1 MRSTRKCCGLLL
13 ALSLLFAAAA
23 VAQTSRGSISGT
35 VLDPTGAVVS
45 GASVKLEQP
54 DTGFTQTTVTTDAG
68 LFSFTNL
75 AAGTYVVTVA
85 QPGFAIQR
93 IQQVSVDVGKST
105 SLPINLSV
113 AKEVQTVEINAAGAT
128 IETTQSALNS
138 VVNSREIEDAP
149 LNGRD
154 YRQLLQLTPGYNIQ
168 SSQNGN
174 RANQNNWQIDGVD
187 NNDFWHNSEAV
198 NQGSISG
205 LAGVLL
211 PIDAIDQFNQ
221 QSVGGADY
229 GRNPGSMVNVVVKSG
244 TNTFHGSAY
253 YFHRNDAFAKP
264 NPFNPP
270 DAPSKL
276 RNHNFG
282 FSLGG
287 PIIHDKVFFFVSG
300 EGQRFIAGNAIQA
313 TVPSDAWV
321 AKATAL
327 LNAHSVNVNPVMLAT
342 LQNLWPRSITSATG
356 NSPNFSSTDPNN
368 YRSNNL
374 VAKVDWIATSKQQF
388 FLRSFIGTGDATAYA
403 GNSVFGEYFQSVP
416 SRQENWAAVLNSTL
430 TPRMANQVLFGVNYF
445 LQNFDDAVHNQNPP
459 SWGFNTGVGPES
471 LGSPNI
477 HINGF
482 TNGDVGVTPALGRTD
497 TTWHITDDLTYTVGR
512 HNLKFGGEF
521 RRSKL
526 FVHYLRNMRGSFTF
540 DGTVG
545 PWAPASGS
553 PTPEES
559 LADFLAGFIAPT
571 NAGIATGDPRRDYY
585 VRSIYSYV
593 QDNWQLNPRLNLTLG
608 LRYEYNGP
616 MYDPTHTISTFLP
629 GATSLVN
636 GLAYP
641 GQPGSPI
648 DSLYPPDRNN
658 FAPRLGFAFTP
669 HRGGKTVIRGAWGV
683 YYDVP
688 NGNLI
693 IDNRAKPG
701 GRGVSRNPGPANLNP
716 VFDLSNPTAIAVDP
730 TGTAL
735 IFGSVTP
742 QPPFTA
748 YAVDQN
754 LRSPYVQ
761 NFSLNV
767 QRQLTSNVL
776 FQVGYVGSQGRKLIV
791 THNINNP
798 LPSATAYPDF
808 QAARPFFSQFP
819 DLAGITEISSIGT
832 SNYNSLQS
840 LLRTSSWHGL
850 SGQLAYTWSH
860 ALDEFSTARNNR
872 PTDNNNLKF
881 DYGNADFDTRHNL
894 SGYVLYDIPQFS
906 HSASRLTKGWELSS
920 LIAYNS
926 GFPFT
931 VYSGLGSAKTGSHTG
946 NALDRADLVAD
957 PFSGIV
963 QPVNPPGFLT
973 NGVQW
978 INPAAFAPN
987 APGTYGNTRRNQ
999 FYGPHFKTVDFSVI
1013 KTTSVTERVSVQFR
1027 AEMFN
1032 VFNILNLAP
1041 PGGDS
1046 PVATQAPAATRITDG
1061 PGSFGVITSTLHQPD
1076 APGLGAGEPF
1086 NVQFGLK
1093 VIF

>member
-1 MRSTRKCCGLLL
+1 MRATPLIFGLLL
-13 ALSLLFAAAA
+13 NVSLLFATPAL
-23 VAQTSRGSISGT
+23 AQTSRGTISGT
-35 VLDPTGAVVS
+35 VVDPAGAIVTGAT
-45 GASVKLEQP
+45 VKLEQVG
-54 DTGFTQTTVTTDAG
+54 TGLTRSMVTTNAG
-68 LFSFTNL
+68 LFAFSDL
-75 AAGTYVVTVA
+75 PPGTYTVTVS
-85 QPGFAIQR
+85 QSGFATQR
-93 IQQVSVDVGKST
+93 IQEVKVEVGKTT
-105 SLPINLSV
+105 SLPVDLSI
-113 AKEVQTVEINAAGAT
+113 AKEMMT
-128 IETTQSALNS
+128 IEIAAAAATLETHQSALNA
-138 VVNSREIEDAP
+138 VVSTREIQDAP

-211 PIDAIDQFNQ
+211 PIDAVEEFNQ

-229 GRNPGSMVNVVVKSG
+229 GRNPGSMVNVVIKSG
-244 TNTFHGSAY
+244 TNALHGSAY
-253 YFHRNDAFAKP
+253 YFHRNDAVAKP

-270 DAPSKL
+270 NAPSKL

-287 PIIHDKVFFFVSG
+287 PIVKDKAFFFLTM

-313 TVPSDAWV
+313 TVPSAAWV
-321 AKATAL
+321 AQATAL
-327 LNAHSVNVNPVMLAT
+327 LNANNVPVNPVMVAT
-342 LQNLWPRSITSATG
+342 LNNLWPSSITSAPGT
-356 NSPNFSSTDPNN
+356 SPNFSSTDPNN
-368 YRSNNL
+368 YRSNNGI
-374 VAKVDWIATSKQQF
+374 AKIDWAITSKQRF
-388 FLRSFIGTGDATAYA
+388 FLRSFIGSGDATAYA
-403 GNSVFGEYFQSVP
+403 GSVYGEYFQSVP
-416 SRQENWAAVLNSTL
+416 SRQENWAAVLSSTL
-430 TPRMANQVLFGVNYF
+430 TPRMVNQALFGVNYF
-445 LQNFDDAVHNQNPP
+445 LQNFDDARHDQNPP
-459 SWGFNTGVGPES
+459 SWGFNTGVGPENF
-471 LGSPNI
+471 GSPNI
-477 HINGF
+477 EINGF
-482 TNGDVGVTPALGRTD
+482 THGGVGETPGLGRTD
-497 TTWHITDDLTYTVGR
+497 TTWHITDDLSYTFGG

-521 RRSKL
+521 RRAKL
-526 FVHYLRNMRGSFTF
+526 FVHYLRNTRGAFLF

-545 PWAPASGS
+545 PWAPTSGA

-571 NAGIATGDPRRDYY
+571 NGGIATGDPRRNYY
-585 VRSIYSYV
+585 VNSSYGYG
-593 QDNWQLNPRLNLTLG
+593 QDNWQVSPRLNLTLG
-608 LRYEYNGP
+608 LRYEFNGP

-629 GATSLVN
+629 GATSLFN

-641 GQPGSPI
+641 GQQGSPI
-648 DSLYPPDRNN
+648 DSLYAKDRNN

-669 HRGGKTVIRGAWGV
+669 QRGGKTVIRGAWGV
-683 YYDVP
+683 YYDIP

-693 IDNRAKPG
+693 IDNRARPG

-716 VFDLSNPTAIAVDP
+716 VFDLSNPANITVDP
-730 TGTAL
+730 NGAAP

-748 YAVDQN
+748 YGIDQR

-761 NFSLNV
+761 NYSLNV

-791 THNINNP
+791 DRNIN
-798 LPSATAYPDF
+798 LPPPSPTPYADF
-808 QAARPFFSQFP
+808 QAARPFNADFP
-819 DLAGITEISSIGT
+819 NLAGITQISSIGD
-832 SNYNSLQS
+832 SNYNSLQT
-840 LLRTSSWHGL
+840 LLRTTSWHGL

-860 ALDEFSTARNNR
+860 ALDDLSTPRNNR
-872 PTDNNNLKF
+872 PTDNNNLKR
-881 DYGNADFDTRHNL
+881 DYGNADFDARHNV
-894 SGYVLYDIPQFS
+894 SGYVLYDIPQFG
-906 HSASRLTKGWELSS
+906 HSLPRLTKGWEVSGLV
-920 LIAYNS
+920 AYNS

-931 VYSGLGSAKTGSHTG
+931 VYSGLGSTTTGSHTG
-946 NALDRADLVAD
+946 NSLDRANLVGD

-963 QPVNPPGFLT
+963 QPTNPPGLLT

-978 INPAAFAPN
+978 INPNAFVSN
-987 APGTYGNTRRNQ
+987 ADGTFGNTRRNE
-999 FYGPHFKTVDFSVI
+999 FLGPRFKTFDFSLI
-1013 KTTSVTERVSVQFR
+1013 KNTAITEKVSAQFR
-1027 AEMFN
+1027 VEMFN
-1032 VFNILNLAP
+1032 LFNILNLAP

-1086 NVQFGLK
+1086 NVQFALK
-1093 VIF
+1093 IIF